1 MLYKYFSIYFI
12 YFSFVIVSSAIN
24 LFTIP
29 INIANI
35 LIISSIPVVNDSTV
49 NLTWTPPTSPNGYIS
64 GYNIAVHNKRNQSNS
79 TTFVPS
85 TPDTHVYTNL
95 ITQLGKLLKT

>member
-1 MLYKYFSIYFI
+1 MFHIYLTF
-12 YFSFVIVSSAIN
+12 FAIVSSAVN

-29 INIANI
+29 IQITNI
-35 LIISSIPVVNDSTV
+35 LVITSIPIVNDSTV

-64 GYNIAVHNKRNQSNS
+64 HYNIAVNNKRNQSNN
-79 TTFVPS
+79 TAFVPS
-85 TPDTHVYTNL
+85 TPDTNVYTNL